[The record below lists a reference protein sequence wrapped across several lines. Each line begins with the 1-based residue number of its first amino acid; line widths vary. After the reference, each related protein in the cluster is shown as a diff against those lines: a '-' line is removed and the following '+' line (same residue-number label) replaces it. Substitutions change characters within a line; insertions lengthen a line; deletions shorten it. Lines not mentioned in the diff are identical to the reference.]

1 MDTFANRLN
10 EALKKRHVTPAELSR
25 ATKISEPQIS
35 SYRRGAYKATQQNLE
50 KIAEYLL
57 VPIPWIMGYI
67 DDSPFEPIVIG
78 TNITTEEKSLLEKFR
93 TLNCEDKRSIV
104 NLVNRLANTTSAQAE
119 KEKISSAS

>member
-1 MDTFANRLN
+1 
-10 EALKKRHVTPAELSR
+10 
-25 ATKISEPQIS
+25 
-35 SYRRGAYKATQQNLE
+35 
-50 KIAEYLL
+50 
-57 VPIPWIMGYI
+57 MGYI